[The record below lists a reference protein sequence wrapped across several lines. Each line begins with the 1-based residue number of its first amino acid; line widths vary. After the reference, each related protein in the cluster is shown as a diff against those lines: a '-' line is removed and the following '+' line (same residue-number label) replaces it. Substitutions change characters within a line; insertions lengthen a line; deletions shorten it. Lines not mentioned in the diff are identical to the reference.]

1 MATPTTSKMESKP
14 ASAIPRPHMAS
25 LKSHEGA
32 DVDANARLSR
42 SDSEEV
48 LSLDGIGGM
57 GLASRLATT
66 PHYKNF
72 ALCFGCFFLD
82 K

>member
-1 MATPTTSKMESKP
+1 MAN
-14 ASAIPRPHMAS
+14 

-42 SDSEEV
+42 SDSGEV
-48 LSLDGIGGM
+48 LSLDGIGRK
-57 GLASRLATT
+57 GLASRLATM

-72 ALCFGCFFLD
+72 ALRFGLFFFD